1 MHGQQ
6 KKTEKL
12 REFSQRLKSR
22 MVRLD
27 VQQNELAE
35 RLGIEP
41 GAVSNWINA
50 RNMPK
55 GKNLRKLAQ
64 ELHCDGWWLRGGESA
79 QPTTRP
85 SPLPDA
91 PGAAAPQ
98 DELRRKAL
106 EHLNLVFDECG
117 GDLEKMTWTYVELKR
132 RFALSGGATVSS
144 YKVSDEHRK
153 AIAAAEQVV
162 DDGNA

>member
-1 MHGQQ
+1 MRSQQ

-12 REFSQRLKSR
+12 RQFSQRLKSR
-22 MVRLD
+22 MLRLD

-55 GKNLRKLAQ
+55 GRNLRKLAQ
-64 ELHCDGWWLRGGESA
+64 ELHCDGWWLRGEEVSEHA
-79 QPTTRP
+79 A
-85 SPLPDA
+85 SPALRDA
-91 PGAAAPQ
+91 PSTLAPQ
-98 DELRRKAL
+98 DELRRKAMEYL
-106 EHLNLVFDECG
+106 SRVFDECG
-117 GDLEKMTWTYVELKR
+117 GDLERLTWTWVELKR
-132 RFALSGGATVSS
+132 RFPLSKSERVSS
-144 YKVSDEHRK
+144 YKVSDEHRQ